1 MKKINIL
8 LLLLTTLLIEL
19 NAQTDYQF
27 SNYLNNQLA
36 VNPAYAGSSKDLN
49 FSILGRSQWFGLK
62 NAPQS
67 FAFNGHTI
75 LPSIGGIGLSVYRD
89 KLGSEN
95 NTSAKIS
102 YAYMLKIGD
111 STNLTFGLSA
121 GINSRSIDIDRMV
134 FENNEPILFNGGIES
149 QIKSDFGFGVRFM
162 WKKFDLQ
169 LSATHL
175 SSSFDSYDYNSIPRH
190 FYGIASYSFRFSPN
204 FTLTPS
210 IFFKSNGVFNH
221 LDINARALFQER
233 FIFGVGYRLN
243 DAILAS
249 VGMKIT
255 DNISFMYGYDFV
267 TGTSNSLS
275 RSNHEIVLIAKFNG
289 FYKTLGKVDSKSSF

>member
-49 FSILGRSQWFGLK
+49 FSMLGRSQWFGLK

-67 FAFNGHTI
+67 FAFNGHTV
-75 LPSIGGIGLSVYRD
+75 LPSIGGIGLSFYRD

-95 NTSAKIS
+95 NTAAKVS
-102 YAYMLKIGD
+102 YAYTLKFAD

-121 GINSRSIDIDRMV
+121 GINSRSIDLDRMV
-134 FENNEPILFNGGIES
+134 FENNEPIVINGGIES
-149 QIKSDFGFGVRFM
+149 QVKPDFGFGVRFV
-162 WKKFDLQ
+162 WKKLDVQ
-169 LSATHL
+169 LSSTHL
-175 SSSFDSYDYNSIPRH
+175 SSSFDAYDYNSIPRH

-210 IFFKSNGVFNH
+210 ILFKSNGTFNH
-221 LDINARALFQER
+221 LDFNARAMFQER
-233 FIFGVGYRLN
+233 FMFGLGYRLN
-243 DAILAS
+243 DAVLAS
-249 VGMKIT
+249 VGMRVT
-255 DNISFMYGYDFV
+255 DNVSFLYGYDFV
-267 TGTSNSLS
+267 TGPSNGLS
-275 RSNHEIVLIAKFNG
+275 RSNHEIILIAKFNG
-289 FYKTLGKVDSKSSF
+289 FFKKLGKVDSKSSF